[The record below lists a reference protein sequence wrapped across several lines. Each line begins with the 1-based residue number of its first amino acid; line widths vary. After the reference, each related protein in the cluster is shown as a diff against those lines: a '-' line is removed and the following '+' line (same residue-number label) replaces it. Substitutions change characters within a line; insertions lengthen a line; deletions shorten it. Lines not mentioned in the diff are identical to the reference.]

1 MKQLIDPK
9 YDFAFKQLFGQPR
22 NADLLMALL
31 NALLKRSENDRI
43 TSLEYRNVEQ
53 PATHGND
60 KSTRLDVFVE
70 TQAGER
76 IDIEIQVS
84 PVRDMPE
91 RTLFYWPNCTE
102 AKGAAVKPM
111 LI

>member
-53 PATHGND
+53 SATHGNY

-76 IDIEIQVS
+76 IDIEIQV
-84 PVRDMPE
+84 PLYAICPNAP
-91 RTLFYWPNCTE
+91 FFIGPNCTE